1 MQSFIIKLTI
11 YIVIWPCRDPRTKK
25 LIIVDLAGRRWRS
38 WDPRNSSEYG
48 SVDKK
53 TCGMLLLM
61 IPIMLRVGVIVD
73 HFDKTDFDHK

>member
-1 MQSFIIKLTI
+1 MDREDFF
-11 YIVIWPCRDPRTKK
+11 RRTKEICEK
-25 LIIVDLAGRRWRS
+25 TDLAGRRWRS
-38 WDPRNSSEYG
+38 VDPWSSSEYG